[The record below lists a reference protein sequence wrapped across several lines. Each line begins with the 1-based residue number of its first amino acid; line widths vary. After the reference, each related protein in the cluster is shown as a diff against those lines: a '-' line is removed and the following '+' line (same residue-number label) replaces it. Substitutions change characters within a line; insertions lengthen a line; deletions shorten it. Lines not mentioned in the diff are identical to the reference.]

1 MRKTVERQADRRYT
15 LYMTVQHPP
24 DCCGAYGSSR
34 LSTWYKAR
42 LASRFNH
49 RPPPM
54 QRAIDSGI
62 RCRRRLTEPHIE
74 GTIKSFVFVQYW
86 INLVVRD

>member
-1 MRKTVERQADRRYT
+1 MPKTVERLVDRRYT
-15 LYMTVQHPP
+15 LYMIVQHPS

-54 QRAIDSGI
+54 QCAINSGI
-62 RCRRRLTEPHIE
+62 RRRKRLTEPHIE

-86 INLVVRD
+86 INLIVRD